1 MQTELRQA
9 RNVAIVVGVGLLLLI
24 IGALIWGQSG
34 THDDQ
39 SVTIGNDTKLTL
51 LSGSSLKTIDA
62 DFWRYTDERLG
73 FAMDIPKS
81 MWYYALACEK
91 NEDGYYY
98 LAEGKAPTRVYQDTG
113 AVTIAPQYSYIL
125 QNEEVYMDENGYT
138 LQQYKSCQK
147 IDNTISR
154 VNDQYMGW
162 KIISQ
167 TVANED
173 ELNAFLRRYY
183 GDSCHVGELTPAS
196 QEGVFDVSIGGD
208 GLSLDETHCF
218 INQVV
223 YTKYSPTLQR
233 VITWLAGQE
242 ATYWADGP
250 DERSAED
257 YKGPSN
263 YDQRMVDSV
272 EILPAN

>member
-81 MWYYALACEK
+81 MWYYGATCSKEQDGTRYLDWAKAPVRIFQHE
-91 NEDGYYY
+91 NTIRIAPEYTYLLQDEHIQENHDNTFGYYFNDCIKVS
-98 LAEGKAPTRVYQDTG
+98 LTS
-113 AVTIAPQYSYIL
+113 PQLEFHFIGW
-125 QNEEVYMDENGYT
+125 N
-138 LQQYKSCQK
+138 
-147 IDNTISR
+147 IISR
-154 VNDQYMGW
+154 
-162 KIISQ
+162 

-173 ELNAFLRRYY
+173 ELNAFLRQYY
-183 GDSCHVGELTPAS
+183 GDTCQVDELTPAS
-196 QEGVFDVSIGGD
+196 QEGVYRVSIAGD
-208 GLSLDETHCF
+208 GLSLDETKCQ
-218 INQVV
+218 NYQAL
-223 YTKYSPTLQR
+223 YTLYSPEYGR
-233 VITWLAGQE
+233 VISWSLGQE
-242 ATYWADGP
+242 ATYWSKNP
-250 DERSAED
+250 DEQDGEITTE
-257 YKGPSN
+257 GNN